1 MKRARAIVSLL
12 LAAAAFWAL
21 DNRHGAFPALGRLLD
36 PFAGF
41 WQNGGRLDRVPA
53 SIDLPGLHGEVRVAW
68 DDRRVPHIFAAD
80 DHDLFLAQGYVAASL
95 RLWQMDIQARATAG
109 RLAEVVGPSA
119 LRQDIFNRRFG
130 LPAAAAAAVRAFEA
144 DAATR
149 EALEAFAAGVNAR
162 IREIGRR
169 RLPVE
174 FKILDYR
181 PEPWSPH
188 KCALL
193 LKAMAYALTSF
204 NRDAAM
210 TRLVEQGGRWPA
222 ALEGLFPAC
231 PPLVEPV
238 IPHGTPFDLV
248 PQPAGRESG
257 VPAPRPGTP
266 GRGGDGD
273 SARPEDGRP
282 GEGASGPVAMP
293 ALGPAARRTEPGL
306 GSNNWA
312 VAGRLT
318 RSGHPI
324 LCNDMHLELS
334 LPAVWYE
341 VQLAAPGIN
350 VRGVAFP
357 AAPLVVAGFNE
368 NVAWGFTNGTDDV
381 LDWYRIVFRDDTRAE
396 YFYDGAWR
404 RAEVREERFKVRGG
418 RDVVDRIVTTVHG
431 PVVRWPGEPAFAA
444 MDVPEGA
451 ALRWTGHDP
460 SNEFAVLNALDRA
473 RDYDDYVA
481 ALEGWSSPSQN
492 FAFAARDGT
501 IAMWHNGRLP
511 LRRPGQG
518 RFVQNGADP
527 ADDWGG
533 WVPHAQLPHVKDPAC
548 GFVSSA
554 NQAAVDAAYPCDLG
568 RDFASYERGARINE
582 LLRAARDVTP
592 EDMVRMQ
599 ADVVDIRARAVV
611 PRLAML
617 LGPAAATETEA
628 RAVEELRAWNF
639 EARAA
644 SIGPSIFRELWNEL
658 ERLTWD
664 DEAGGAAGRMVR
676 PGSQI
681 LVDLIVNEPR
691 SAWFD
696 DRTTPEREDL
706 AAIAVRAFRAA
717 VASLEARRGPFG
729 PAWRWGVVKG
739 TEVRHLGRIPGFG
752 LKLDVDGAGQ
762 VINAISTVWAPS
774 WRMVVEL
781 GPEVRAWGNYPGG
794 QSGDPGSRFYA
805 DRVPDWAAGKSYELL
820 FLRSADAADP
830 RIVARTVLKG
840 GR

>member
-36 PFAGF
+36 PFGGF
-41 WQNGGRLDRVPA
+41 WQNGGRLDRVPP
-53 SIDLPGLHGEVRVAW
+53 SIALPGLHGEVRLAW

-95 RLWQMDIQARATAG
+95 RLWQMDIQALATAG
-109 RLAEVVGPSA
+109 RLAEVAGPSA

-130 LPAAAAAAVRAFEA
+130 LPAAAEAAARAFAA

-149 EALEAFAAGVNAR
+149 EALEAFAAGVNAL

-181 PEPWSPH
+181 PEPWSAY

-210 TRLVEQGGRWPA
+210 TRLLEQGGRWPA
-222 ALEGLFPAC
+222 ALEGLFPAA

-238 IPHGTPFDLV
+238 IPPGTAFDFALRRV
-248 PQPAGRESG
+248 ADPGRPAAPAGTSG
-257 VPAPRPGTP
+257 PGI
-266 GRGGDGD
+266 GG
-273 SARPEDGRP
+273 ARPEAGEP
-282 GEGASGPVAMP
+282 GDVQSGPLAAP
-293 ALGPAARRTEPGL
+293 ALGPPVRRTEPGL

-318 RSGHPI
+318 RGGHPI

-341 VQLAAPGIN
+341 IQLAAPGIN

-381 LDWYRIVFRDDTRAE
+381 LDWYRIAFRDDTHAE
-396 YFYDGAWR
+396 YLYGGAWR

-418 RDVVDRIVTTVHG
+418 REAVDRVVTTVHG

-460 SNEFAVLNALDRA
+460 SNEFATLNALDRA
-473 RDYDDYVA
+473 RDYDDYVT

-501 IAMWHNGRLP
+501 IALWHNGRFP

-518 RFVQNGADP
+518 RFVLNGADP
-527 ADDWGG
+527 ADDWAG
-533 WVPHAQLPHVKDPAC
+533 WVPHDRLPHVKDPAR

-554 NQAAVDAAYPCDLG
+554 NQAAVDATYPCDLG

-582 LLRAARDVTP
+582 LLRAARAVAP

-599 ADVVDIRARAVV
+599 TDVVDIRARTVV
-611 PRLAML
+611 PRLAEL
-617 LGPAAATETEA
+617 LGPAAGTEA
-628 RAVEELRAWNF
+628 EKRSVEELRAWNF

-664 DEAGGAAGRMVR
+664 DEAGGEAGRMVR
-676 PGSQI
+676 PASQI
-681 LVDLIVNEPR
+681 LVDLIVNDPG

-696 DRTTPEREDL
+696 DQATPGREDL
-706 AAIAVRAFRAA
+706 AAIAVRAFRGA

-729 PAWRWGVVKG
+729 TAWRWGLVKG
-739 TEVRHLGRIPGFG
+739 TEIRHLGHIPGFG

-805 DRVPDWAAGKSYELL
+805 DRVPDWAVGRSYELV
-820 FLRSADAADP
+820 FLRSADAPDP